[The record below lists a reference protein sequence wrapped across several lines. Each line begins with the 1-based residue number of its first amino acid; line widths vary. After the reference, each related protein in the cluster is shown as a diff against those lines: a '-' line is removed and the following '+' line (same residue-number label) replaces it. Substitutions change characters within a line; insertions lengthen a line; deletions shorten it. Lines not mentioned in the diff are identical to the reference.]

1 MRPHLLN
8 ACYCLTRGA
17 LTLALTAACTVYAA
31 APADTGLAQLTTEME
46 KKSDARV
53 VDAPKPDLSM
63 DIEARKSYAIPALEI
78 FGFDFLLNRFNRRF
92 IDGNDYDTSFS
103 SIKRNVRSSWRTD
116 NDPFKINQLG
126 HPYQGSMYHG
136 FARSAGL
143 NYWESLGYTF
153 VGSALWEIAGETTA
167 PSRNDQITTGIGG
180 TFLGEALFR
189 MASLVLEKGDGDRL
203 WREIGAGIISP
214 ATAFNRLAFDKR
226 FDAVFASRNPAYYSR
241 LGLGFAAIAQNVS
254 GTSTAVKRNEAQAD
268 FSIDYGLPGKPGY
281 AYTRPFDYFTF
292 QATASSA
299 NVFENIMTNGLLL
312 GSEYEAGNQT
322 RGVWGLYGSYNYI
335 APQTFRVSS
344 TAVSLGTTVQTWL
357 SDAIALQGTVL
368 AGVGYAAIGTTR
380 SNAGDSYHY
389 GVAPQALLALRL
401 ILGEKASLD
410 LTAREFFVS
419 RASATDTRGRENI
432 ARADVAFTV
441 RIHRQHAI
449 AVKYLWNRRDASFPE
464 FGDRTQSRG
473 TFGVYYTLLGHER
486 FGAVEWR

>member
-1 MRPHLLN
+1 M
-8 ACYCLTRGA
+8 
-17 LTLALTAACTVYAA
+17 
-31 APADTGLAQLTTEME
+31 
-46 KKSDARV
+46 
-53 VDAPKPDLSM
+53 
-63 DIEARKSYAIPALEI
+63 
-78 FGFDFLLNRFNRRF
+78 
-92 IDGNDYDTSFS
+92 
-103 SIKRNVRSSWRTD
+103 
-116 NDPFKINQLG
+116 
-126 HPYQGSMYHG
+126 
-136 FARSAGL
+136 
-143 NYWESLGYTF
+143 
-153 VGSALWEIAGETTA
+153 WEIAGETTA

-281 AYTRPFDYFTF
+281 AYSRPFDYFTF